1 MDNSRLDEMVF
12 LMSYLK
18 KLEIQEAKKLVLS
31 TETGN
36 AILNENESVL
46 YEQDTANFSSIIF
59 ELQYE
64 PIDNRLLHMAISEY
78 YNKIGQD
85 RRKKITEDEKNICKR
100 FAAIEDK
107 SFNVNAMAKIKERY
121 KQKILEKQREYNSIR
136 RIEYAINVKRQS
148 R

>member
-1 MDNSRLDEMVF
+1 
-12 LMSYLK
+12 
-18 KLEIQEAKKLVLS
+18 
-31 TETGN
+31 
-36 AILNENESVL
+36 
-46 YEQDTANFSSIIF
+46 
-59 ELQYE
+59 
-64 PIDNRLLHMAISEY
+64 MAISEY